1 MANMKST
8 LTAIRV
14 SVVLMILCGL
24 IYPLVTT
31 GLAQALFPKQ
41 ANGSLLQSG
50 DTVIGSELL
59 AQGVKSP
66 KLFHPRA
73 SAAKYDPTAS
83 AGSNQA
89 VASDDYVKGIAGQID
104 ALKKEN
110 PALKDIPAD
119 LVTASGSG
127 FDPDL
132 SPEAAK
138 AQVPRISGATGIP
151 EQKLLQLVDS
161 LTQSRQFGI
170 FGEPRVNVTELNLAL
185 LKQAKL

>member
-1 MANMKST
+1 MKMT

-14 SVVLMILCGL
+14 SATLMLLCGL
-24 IYPLVTT
+24 IYPLITT

-41 ANGSLLQSG
+41 ANGSLITSG
-50 DTVIGSELL
+50 DVVIGSELL
-59 AQGVKSP
+59 AQSVTSA

-83 AGSNQA
+83 AGSNRA
-89 VASDDYVKGIAGQID
+89 VASEDYVKEIKDRISK
-104 ALKKEN
+104 LKKDN
-110 PALKDIPAD
+110 PSLKAIPSD

-138 AQVPRISGATGIP
+138 AQIPRISEATGIA
-151 EQKLLQLVDS
+151 EKQIEQLVDT
-161 LTQSRQFGI
+161 LTQSRQLGI
-170 FGEPRVNVTELNLAL
+170 FGEPRVNVLALNMAL
-185 LKQAKL
+185 LKQVKL